1 MLPGGA
7 PTSQQVGQMYDLV
20 TPLLNSVAGGPCA
33 IHHGYWENDGRA
45 SWQQAADRLTDLVA
59 ERTVLDGGVRLLDVG
74 CGTGQPALRV
84 ARDNAIQITGITVS
98 QVQVAIA
105 ADCARERGLSHRVDF
120 SCVDAMSLPYPDN
133 AFDAAWAMQ
142 SLLEMSEPDRA
153 IREILRV
160 LKPGG
165 ILGVTEVVKREAGG
179 GMPVSGDR
187 WPTGLRICLAEQL
200 LESLRAAGFEILD
213 WEDVSSRTRYFMPQ
227 FAEELAAHQHG
238 IADRYGPAVAGWA
251 AAVCD
256 YEKYAH
262 DMGYAIL
269 TARKPVG

>member
-1 MLPGGA
+1 
-7 PTSQQVGQMYDLV
+7 MYDLV

-200 LESLRAAGFEILD
+200 LESLRAAGSRSSIGRTCRRGPGTSCRSSPKSSLRT
-213 WEDVSSRTRYFMPQ
+213 STGSRTGTGRLSPTGPPRSAIMRNMPTT
-227 FAEELAAHQHG
+227 
-238 IADRYGPAVAGWA
+238 WA
-251 AAVCD
+251 
-256 YEKYAH
+256 
-262 DMGYAIL
+262 M
-269 TARKPVG
+269 RF